1 MDHFN
6 QIIDAS
12 LIALPGLAFLA
23 GLGGSLHCVGMCGGL
38 VSACSP
44 DKKSIW
50 IYQMGRLLGYSLLG
64 LFAGTLGHLISQGFK
79 HQFMVLAPS
88 ITLGILFI
96 TWGWNSY
103 KGKKEVK
110 SPGFIK
116 KTYSHLWRILIPNVS
131 GALKPFGVGFF
142 SILLPCGLLY
152 SLVITVAAFHD
163 PARALL
169 AMFFFWLGTVPA
181 MALAPNLFK
190 NIMDKLFKRS
200 QKYVGITFMSIGV
213 LTIAVRV
220 IMIINMDPSLEGAE
234 APTCH

>member
-6 QIIDAS
+6 QIVNAS

-50 IYQMGRLLGYSLLG
+50 IYQLGRLLGYSLLG
-64 LFAGTLGHLISQGFK
+64 LFAGTLGHLISQGFR

-88 ITLGILFI
+88 LTLGILFI
-96 TWGWNSY
+96 TWGWNSF
-103 KGKKEVK
+103 KGKKEIK
-110 SPGFIK
+110 SPSIIS
-116 KTYSHLWRILIPNVS
+116 KTYNHLWKTIMPTVP
-131 GALKPFGVGFF
+131 GGLKPFGVGFF

-163 PARALL
+163 PTRALM

-190 NIMDKLFKRS
+190 NLMDKVFNRS
-200 QKYVGITFMSIGV
+200 QKYIGLTFMSIGII
-213 LTIAVRV
+213 TITVRV
-220 IMIINMDPSLEGAE
+220 AMLLSMDPSLNAGE
-234 APTCH
+234 APSCH